1 MTQEEIESTAFRQAR
16 LRSER
21 YRIQGVIVFVFIFTI
36 LIAIRIFV
44 FGSPVSPWG
53 ISASLGLIAYE
64 LVLLRAVL
72 WAEKK
77 GRDLPFRA
85 WVASVIVETSFPAI
99 GIAFLVSPRLEAAY
113 RPLATPWVLVYFPF
127 ILLSVLRLSPT
138 ICYVSGFMA
147 TATYLASAYYHGWR
161 FDLHN
166 LAGQSFEEIAVRFD
180 AGILLASGFIAG
192 VVAREIRKHV
202 QAALREAE
210 TERHLKQVQHD
221 LEVART
227 IQQSLL
233 PRVRPTLAGFEVA
246 GWNRPA
252 DETGGDYFDWKKL
265 PDGRLVVSLADVTGH
280 GIGPAML
287 ASVCRA
293 YSRASFNSRD
303 GLATTIGRINE
314 SFGEDVT
321 QGRFATF
328 VAAICKEG
336 DDQVEFFSAG
346 HAPLF
351 VYIAAKGEL
360 QKFEA
365 QAMPLGIEQPLTSEA
380 PVVLNLV
387 PGDIVLF
394 ITDGFFEW
402 ENSAGEQFGFGRL
415 ADAVRKSSHLPPEEI
430 IAELYNAVLSFS
442 GGTPQ
447 KDDLT
452 AVLIKR
458 TGHPTGRL
466 EAHAEA
472 AARPRAS

>member
-1 MTQEEIESTAFRQAR
+1 MTQEEIQSAAFRQAR
-16 LRSER
+16 LQSER
-21 YRIQGVIVFVFIFTI
+21 HRILGVIVFVFIFAV
-36 LIAIRIFV
+36 LMAIRIVV
-44 FGSPVSPWG
+44 FRSRISPWG
-53 ISASLGLIAYE
+53 VVASVGLMAFE
-64 LVLLRAVL
+64 VVMLRAVM
-72 WAEKK
+72 WAQKK
-77 GRDLPFRA
+77 GQDLPLGA
-85 WVASVIVETSFPAI
+85 WVAGVILETSFPAI
-99 GIAFLVSPRLEAAY
+99 GIAFLVSPRLEDIY
-113 RPLATPWVLVYFPF
+113 RPLATAWVLAYFPF
-127 ILLSVLRLSPT
+127 IILSVLRLTPA

-147 TATYLASAYYHGWR
+147 MATYLASAYYHGWR
-161 FDLHN
+161 FDIHN
-166 LAGQSFEEIAVRFD
+166 LANQSFTETTVRFD
-180 AGILLASGFIAG
+180 ALLLLTSGFLAG

-233 PRVRPTLAGFEVA
+233 PRVRPMIAGFEIA

-293 YSRASFNSRD
+293 YSRASFDSRD
-303 GLATTIGRINE
+303 DLATTIRRINE
-314 SFGEDVT
+314 SFGADVT

-328 VAAICKEG
+328 VAAVCKEG
-336 DDQVEFFSAG
+336 DDQVEFLSAG
-346 HAPLF
+346 QAPLL

-360 QKFEA
+360 QEFAA
-365 QAMPLGIEQPLTSEA
+365 QAIPLGIEQPLTADA
-380 PVVLNLV
+380 PVVLNLAS
-387 PGDIVLF
+387 GDLVLF

-402 ENSAGEQFGFGRL
+402 ENSAEEQFGFGRL
-415 ADAVRKSSHLPPEEI
+415 ADTVRKSSHLPPEEI
-430 IAELYNAVLSFS
+430 IAELYNAVLSFA

-458 TGHPTGRL
+458 TGHLAARL
-466 EAHAEA
+466 EVLPEA
-472 AARPRAS
+472 VASPHLA